1 MKPIAIIRPV
11 SKRIVDCELTH
22 LARERIDYA
31 RAVQQH
37 AQYEA
42 ALIRRG
48 CEIVRIPVA
57 HDLPDAVFVED
68 VAVVLDE
75 LAVMTRPGAVSRRE
89 EGRDVEP
96 VLASHRDIV
105 RIEAPG
111 TLDGGDVLR
120 LGKRIFVGRS
130 SRTSEEGIAQL
141 RSLVSGFGY
150 EVRAIVVEG
159 CLHLKSAVC
168 AVGENTLMGNRAWVD
183 RRSFGEADWIEID
196 EREPHA
202 ANALWVGN
210 GVIYPRA
217 FVYSA
222 ELLRRHLEAR
232 NASLDLVDASE
243 LAKAEGGVTCC
254 SLIL

>member
-1 MKPIAIIRPV
+1 MTPIAIIRPV

-22 LARERIDYA
+22 LAREPIDYA

-37 AQYEA
+37 AEYEA
-42 ALIRRG
+42 ALTRRG
-48 CEIVRIPVA
+48 CEIVRIPAA
-57 HDLPDAVFVED
+57 HDMPDAVFIED

-75 LAVMTRPGAVSRRE
+75 VAVMTRPGAVSRRE
-89 EGRDVEP
+89 EGREVEP

-120 LGKRIFVGRS
+120 LGKRIFVGHS
-130 SRTSEEGIAQL
+130 SRSSEEGIAQL
-141 RSLVSGFGY
+141 RSLVAGFGY
-150 EVRAIVVEG
+150 DVRAIAVNG

-168 AVGENTLMGNRAWVD
+168 AVGEYALLGNSAWVD
-183 RRSFGEADWIEID
+183 RRSFGEADWLEID

-202 ANALWVGN
+202 ANALWVGD

-217 FVYSA
+217 FMHTA
-222 ELLRRHLEAR
+222 ELLRSHLEAHH
-232 NASLDLVDASE
+232 ASLDLVDASE

>member
-11 SKRIVDCELTH
+11 SSRIVDCELTH

-31 RAVQQH
+31 RAVDQH
-37 AQYEA
+37 VQYEA
-42 ALIRRG
+42 ALTRRG
-48 CEIVRIPVA
+48 CEIVRIPAA

-75 LAVMTRPGAVSRRE
+75 LAVMTRPGAVSRRD

-96 VLASHRDIV
+96 VLARHRDIV
-105 RIEAPG
+105 CIEAPA

-120 LGKRIFVGRS
+120 LGRRIFVGQS
-130 SRTSEEGIAQL
+130 SRTSDEGIAQL

-150 EVRAIVVEG
+150 DVRAIPVEG

-168 AVGENTLMGNRAWVD
+168 AVGEHALLGNSAWVD

-202 ANALWVGN
+202 ANALWIGD

-232 NASLDLVDASE
+232 NVSLDLVDASE